1 MCNEQNN
8 KWSESMQDEIKSMY
22 EMISF
27 AKVQENTQEQVVA
40 QSEDVRTQLTS
51 KIQGTLVVKGFREN
65 MGIDFDEIFSLVI
78 RMSLN
83 QVALCIAATM
93 NLEIEQLDV
102 ETVLLHGDLEEE
114 ITWSI
119 YKDSWLQE
127 RSTKCAIEEELVFLK
142 TSSLTVVQEVQVI
155 HD

>member
-1 MCNEQNN
+1 
-8 KWSESMQDEIKSMY
+8 
-22 EMISF
+22 
-27 AKVQENTQEQVVA
+27 
-40 QSEDVRTQLTS
+40 
-51 KIQGTLVVKGFREN
+51 

-78 RMSLN
+78 KMSLN

-102 ETVLLHGDLEEE
+102 ETTLLHGDLEEE

-127 RSTKCAIEEELVFLK
+127 RSTKCAIEEELVCLK
-142 TSSLTVVQEVQVI
+142 TSSLTVVQEV
-155 HD
+155 